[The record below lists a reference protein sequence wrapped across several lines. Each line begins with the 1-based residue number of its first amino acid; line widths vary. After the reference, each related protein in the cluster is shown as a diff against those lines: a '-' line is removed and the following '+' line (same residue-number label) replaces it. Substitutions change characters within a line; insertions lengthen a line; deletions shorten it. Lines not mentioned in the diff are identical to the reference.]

1 MNTRLKLGMILILIE
16 IISYLVLELMP
27 RQNLELSLFG
37 IGILI
42 PPSIYYVVAGV
53 FSFLSVKFMANA
65 GNDRL
70 VVEMTF
76 LALIMLAGQIL
87 GLVIYHSRLP
97 IEIYDYTIM
106 VVLLLQILRLLLKRE
121 GDGVDRDSNIV
132 LFARC
137 LTVQRNRHL
146 C

>member
-1 MNTRLKLGMILILIE
+1 MSTRLKLGMILISVEVISRLI
-16 IISYLVLELMP
+16 LESLP
-27 RQNLELSLFG
+27 RENLNLYFLG
-37 IGILI
+37 IGIMI
-42 PPSIYYVVAGV
+42 PPSVYYLVAGI

-65 GNDRL
+65 GNNRL

-87 GLVIYHSRLP
+87 GLVVYYSGLP

-106 VVLLLQILRLLLKRE
+106 VVLSLQILRLLLKRE
-121 GDGVDRDSNIV
+121 GDGVVRESNIV

-137 LTVQRNRHL
+137 LTVQRNRDL